1 MPTLPLPTDLTLQ
14 HIQARINRLSEK
26 RRTLLAE
33 DPRNNPARPMLLAAI
48 ESELDTLYAQ
58 KRSVLAMQTAK
69 ARARRPYS
77 HDTANDQ
84 P

>member
-58 KRSVLAMQTAK
+58 KRSILAMQTAK
-69 ARARRPYS
+69 DRTRRPYS

>member
-14 HIQARINRLSEK
+14 HIQTRINRLSEK
-26 RRTLLAE
+26 RRALLAE
-33 DPRNNPARPMLLAAI
+33 DPRNNPGRAMLLAAI

-58 KRSVLAMQTAK
+58 KRSILAIQAAK
-69 ARARRPYS
+69 AQTRRRYG
-77 HDTANDQ
+77 HDTANAR

>member
-26 RRTLLAE
+26 RRALLAE

-58 KRSVLAMQTAK
+58 KRSILAK
-69 ARARRPYS
+69 ARTRRPYS
-77 HDTANDQ
+77 HDTANAR

>member
-26 RRTLLAE
+26 RRALLAE

-58 KRSVLAMQTAK
+58 KRSILAMQTAK
-69 ARARRPYS
+69 ARTRRPYS
-77 HDTANDQ
+77 HDTANAR